1 MGTDLT
7 VANPRA
13 GLARAR
19 RGLRSV
25 VIIDARDHG
34 ANRIGLPCAR
44 FEGGAGEMVRAANRL
59 RSEVETCCRGMS
71 NIQSRTYAVDGGG
84 KVFVIS
90 PNGLHVS
97 ELGTKDAA
105 YTLGDLSARV
115 G

>member
-1 MGTDLT
+1 MGTDLAA
-7 VANPRA
+7 VNSRI
-13 GLARAR
+13 R

-25 VIIDARDHG
+25 VIIDARDHSG
-34 ANRIGLPCAR
+34 NRIGLRCAR
-44 FEGGAGEMVRAANRL
+44 FNGNIDEMARAADHL
-59 RSEVETCCRGMS
+59 RSEAGTCCRGMS
-71 NIQSRTYAVDGGG
+71 GIQSRTYAVGRDG

-115 G
+115 D